1 MMAPPHLREGASRR
15 HMLTTDE
22 QSFRDV
28 YRTGDL
34 NRMRT
39 WCREHPEFPFR
50 GVHNQELNDVYY
62 RLVCD
67 AIAKTL
73 KYSP

>member
-1 MMAPPHLREGASRR
+1 
-15 HMLTTDE
+15 MLTPDE
-22 QSFRDV
+22 QAFLDV
-28 YRTGDL
+28 YRTGDVA
-34 NRMRT
+34 RMRE
-39 WCREHPEFPFR
+39 WCRQHPDFPFR

-73 KYSP
+73 RMST